1 MTETGP
7 ERRARG
13 AGRAPAP
20 EKQAREEAE
29 SGRRAAWPGRGPADR
44 LSEVPWE
51 GVSGGGGGAGDR
63 PAGPG
68 ARGARGGVS
77 GAGSEGP
84 AAGAG
89 AGGPRLEAAE
99 VAPRKVTLS
108 SEVSSCA

>member
-20 EKQAREEAE
+20 EKQARGEAA

-51 GVSGGGGGAGDR
+51 GVSGGGGA
-63 PAGPG
+63 PG
-68 ARGARGGVS
+68 TGRRGRGRGAPEAGAS

-89 AGGPRLEAAE
+89 AGARVWRLQ
-99 VAPRKVTLS
+99 RWRLGKLL
-108 SEVSSCA
+108 

>member
-20 EKQAREEAE
+20 EKQARGEAA

-51 GVSGGGGGAGDR
+51 GVSGGGGGAGAG

-68 ARGARGGVS
+68 ARGARGGGFGS
-77 GAGSEGP
+77 GLAGTGGG
-84 AAGAG
+84 AGAG
-89 AGGPRLEAAE
+89 APVWRLQ
-99 VAPRKVTLS
+99 RWRLGKLL
-108 SEVSSCA
+108 